1 MSVYDLFFAFG
12 KPGTYFLDHS
22 INTCEQRLPRSYYEW
37 TETKPIQTVSS
48 FAANANDTLFMCWK
62 DRHGRGQAGYNRG
75 LKHDYPQLYEF
86 IEEYGKK
93 NCRVAF
99 GPDPGNFVVFVP
111 ETGKA
116 RWKHKRI
123 DRSRVLKSTRRVKH
137 CSLGQN
143 DAYVVL
149 WADGTVTWDIE
160 DNYPELDKILE
171 DTSQGDVVFVC
182 LNPYRSN
189 EFFIA
194 LADGV
199 VHIRASALA
208 ERDVLNILS
217 DYPSI
222 QVITSSVT
230 KSSKSLSAKLG
241 LGSSART
248 KEFTKFMAKQVASG
262 VVSTAIAATF
272 SGCTVM

>member
-1 MSVYDLFFAFG
+1 
-12 KPGTYFLDHS
+12 
-22 INTCEQRLPRSYYEW
+22 
-37 TETKPIQTVSS
+37 
-48 FAANANDTLFMCWK
+48 
-62 DRHGRGQAGYNRG
+62 
-75 LKHDYPQLYEF
+75 
-86 IEEYGKK
+86 
-93 NCRVAF
+93 
-99 GPDPGNFVVFVP
+99 
-111 ETGKA
+111 
-116 RWKHKRI
+116 
-123 DRSRVLKSTRRVKH
+123 
-137 CSLGQN
+137 
-143 DAYVVL
+143 
-149 WADGTVTWDIE
+149 
-160 DNYPELDKILE
+160 
-171 DTSQGDVVFVC
+171 
-182 LNPYRSN
+182 
-189 EFFIA
+189 
-194 LADGV
+194 V

>member
-1 MSVYDLFFAFG
+1 MPTIHFLCAGKIGMVVAKLVSTSPLIVNLFNIIPAIDE
-12 KPGTYFLDHS
+12 L
-22 INTCEQRLPRSYYEW
+22 
-37 TETKPIQTVSS
+37 
-48 FAANANDTLFMCWK
+48 TLHFT
-62 DRHGRGQAGYNRG
+62 GYNRG

-171 DTSQGDVVFVC
+171 DTSQGDVVVC
-182 LNPYRSN
+182 
-189 EFFIA
+189 
-194 LADGV
+194 
-199 VHIRASALA
+199 
-208 ERDVLNILS
+208 
-217 DYPSI
+217 
-222 QVITSSVT
+222 
-230 KSSKSLSAKLG
+230 
-241 LGSSART
+241 
-248 KEFTKFMAKQVASG
+248 
-262 VVSTAIAATF
+262 
-272 SGCTVM
+272 